1 MKKTLLSM
9 AFAFAALATGG
20 LNAAEVTDVLT
31 TDGLGIT
38 GSGYQDFSGKS
49 FTSEAVYAGNA
60 MRATKNSKTGYAGG
74 GIQLRNKSNTGIVT
88 TTSGGAIVKV
98 AMHFDYP
105 SGSDNEKG
113 RTVTIYGSNTPYNS
127 SADLYG
133 DNKGDVLGTLSSGV
147 EDGEITVNGNYA
159 YVGIHA
165 DGAVY
170 LREISITW
178 ETGGEV
184 LERVEAPTF
193 SVADGMYMEATDVT
207 ISCATA
213 GATIHYSINGEA
225 EQTGAAGKSVVVP
238 LAEDGTYTITAY
250 ATAEG
255 MTDSAPAEATY
266 TINTALANAFFIETF
281 DKINGTGGNDGQW
294 SGSVANSSMA
304 ATDVEG
310 WTFMNTK
317 ENKEVDNWGASQCV
331 KLGTG
336 SAGGSATTPALEGIG
351 SYAVMTFKAGSWSGD
366 GTTLNLSISGGGQL
380 SETSFQLPDASW
392 ENYTVYIENAT
403 AASKVTFANSGRDQR
418 FFLDEVVIVNEAM
431 TQLVAPGFSGVAEG
445 ASYWDEATVEIACAT
460 EGATINYTVTKDDV
474 ADEPVTGAASPVS
487 VRLTDAGRY
496 TVTATASKD
505 GETSAEATIS
515 FTIKES
521 YSYEYLDPNGE
532 IKEGTYMIVA
542 ADETG
547 QYYMMKNAV
556 QSTNYVQAEKF
567 DFGADPKTFD
577 TPYYFFVEKA
587 DVGYYIKNFDQTY
600 VALVENGTR
609 TYLKP
614 AEATPFVWT
623 FSGTK
628 DAVVATGTEIT
639 VPMGFQMYKGT
650 PEFAAGNDYTKPMFI
665 YVNNETS
672 GVKATMAGGVAVAG
686 VDGAIAVAAD
696 EAVSVAVYTAAGQLA
711 VSTEVAAG
719 TTELSVAPG
728 FYIVKAGDVVK
739 KVIVK

>member
-31 TDGLGIT
+31 ADGLGL
-38 GSGYQDFSGKS
+38 GSGYSNFSSKS

-60 MRATKNSKTGYAGG
+60 MKGEKENLGA
-74 GIQLRNKSNTGIVT
+74 IQLRSKNSNSGIVT
-88 TTSGGAIVKV
+88 TASGGTLKKITLSWTEATSDARIVDV
-98 AMHFDYP
+98 
-105 SGSDNEKG
+105 
-113 RTVTIYGSNTPYNS
+113 YGSNEPYNQ
-127 SADLYG
+127 ATDLYNNSTRG
-133 DNKGDVLGTLSSGV
+133 ELIGSLQKGETELVV
-147 EDGEITVNGNYA
+147 EGGYQ
-159 YVGIHA
+159 YFGLRSH
-165 DGAVY
+165 DGALY
-170 LREISITW
+170 LPEIQVTW

-193 SVADGMYMEATDVT
+193 SVADGMYMEATNVT

-213 GATIHYSINGEA
+213 GATIHYAVNGEA
-225 EQTGAAGKSVVVP
+225 EQTGAAGESVIVP
-238 LAEDGTYTITAY
+238 LADNGTYTITAY

-255 MTDSAPAEATY
+255 MTDSAPAKATY
-266 TINTALANAFFIETF
+266 TIWFGADGFFKETF
-281 DKINGTGGNDGQW
+281 DGNTTDEGGNDGQW
-294 SGSVANSSMA
+294 SGISNTNEEINTDMA
-304 ATDVEG
+304 G
-310 WTFMNTK
+310 WTF
-317 ENKEVDNWGASQCV
+317 
-331 KLGTG
+331 
-336 SAGGSATTPALEGIG
+336 SAGYAASKCIKLAAGSKAGKATTPALEGIG
-351 SYAVMTFKAGSWSGD
+351 SYAKLTFLAGSWSGD

-380 SETSFQLPDASW
+380 SETSFELPDGAW
-392 ENYTVYIENAT
+392 GVYTVYIENAT
-403 AASKVTFANSGRDQR
+403 AASKVEFSSASGKR
-418 FFLDEVVIVNEAM
+418 FFLDEVVIANEAM

-445 ASYWDEATVEIACAT
+445 ASYYDEATVEIACAT

-474 ADEPVTGAASPVS
+474 ADEPVTGVASPVS
-487 VRLTDAGRY
+487 VKLTEPGRY

-521 YSYEYLDPNGE
+521 YSYEYLDPNSE

-542 ADETG
+542 ADGSG

-556 QSTNYVQAEKF
+556 SNNFYVQAEKF

-587 DVGYYIKNFDQTY
+587 DGGYYIKNFNQTY
-600 VALVENGTR
+600 VSLVVSGTH
-609 TYLKP
+609 TNLKP
-614 AEATPFVWT
+614 AEETPFVWI

-639 VPMGFQMYKGT
+639 VPMGYDVNFNN
-650 PEFAAGNDYTKPMFI
+650 FAADADDVKPMFI

-672 GVKATMAGGVAVAG
+672 GVEETMAGGVAVAG

-696 EAVSVAVYTAAGQLA
+696 EAVAVAVYTAAGQLA

>member
-1 MKKTLLSM
+1 M

-31 TDGLGIT
+31 ADGLGL
-38 GSGYQDFSGKS
+38 GSGYSNFSSKS

-60 MRATKNSKTGYAGG
+60 MKGEKENLGA
-74 GIQLRNKSNTGIVT
+74 IQLRSKSSNSGIVT
-88 TTSGGAIVKV
+88 TASGGTLKKITLSWTEGTSDARIVDV
-98 AMHFDYP
+98 
-105 SGSDNEKG
+105 
-113 RTVTIYGSNTPYNS
+113 YGSNEPYNL
-127 SADLYG
+127 ATDLYNNSTRG
-133 DNKGDVLGTLSSGV
+133 ELIGSLQKGETELVV
-147 EDGEITVNGNYA
+147 EGGYQ
-159 YVGIHA
+159 YFGLRSH
-165 DGAVY
+165 DGALY
-170 LREISITW
+170 LPEIQVTW

-193 SVADGMYMEATDVT
+193 SVADGMYMEATNVT

-213 GATIHYSINGEA
+213 GATIHYAVNGEA
-225 EQTGAAGKSVVVP
+225 EQTGAAGESVIVP
-238 LAEDGTYTITAY
+238 LAENGTYTITAY

-266 TINTALANAFFIETF
+266 TIWFGADGFFKETF
-281 DKINGTGGNDGQW
+281 DGNTTDEGGNDGQW
-294 SGSVANSSMA
+294 SGISNTNEEINTDMA
-304 ATDVEG
+304 G
-310 WTFMNTK
+310 WTF
-317 ENKEVDNWGASQCV
+317 
-331 KLGTG
+331 
-336 SAGGSATTPALEGIG
+336 SAGYAASKCIKLAAGSKAGKATTPALEGIG
-351 SYAVMTFKAGSWSGD
+351 SYAKLTFLAGSWSGD

-380 SETSFQLPDASW
+380 SETSFELPDGAW
-392 ENYTVYIENAT
+392 GVYTVYIENAT
-403 AASKVTFANSGRDQR
+403 AASKVEFSSASGKRY
-418 FFLDEVVIVNEAM
+418 FLDEVVIANEAM

-487 VRLTDAGRY
+487 VKLTEPGRY

-505 GETSAEATIS
+505 SETSEEASIS
-515 FTIKES
+515 FTIVKFP
-521 YSYEYLDPNGE
+521 YDRLDPNGE

-556 QSTNYVQAEKF
+556 QSNFYVQATEF
-567 DFGADPKTFD
+567 DFEAGVPTTDETCL
-577 TPYYFFVEKA
+577 FFVEKA
-587 DVGYYIKNFDQTY
+587 DGGYYIKNFDQTY
-600 VALVENGTR
+600 VSLVESGDYTN
-609 TYLKP
+609 LKP
-614 AEATPFVWT
+614 AEETPFVWT

-639 VPMGFQMYKGT
+639 VPMAFKMYFST
-650 PEFAAGNDYTKPMFI
+650 PEFTAEEGATKPMFI

-672 GVKATMAGGVAVAG
+672 GVEETMAGGVAVAG

>member
-31 TDGLGIT
+31 VESLKLTAT
-38 GSGYQDFSGKS
+38 SYAKADFSDIQLNS
-49 FTSEAVYAGNA
+49 SAVYAGNA
-60 MRATKNSKTGYAGG
+60 LKGNNPAGT
-74 GIQLRNKSNTGIVT
+74 IQLNKKDANGTGIVT
-88 TTSGGAIVKV
+88 TASGG
-98 AMHFDYP
+98 
-105 SGSDNEKG
+105 
-113 RTVTIYGSNTPYNS
+113 TVTKIVVGWHDDTDGSRNIKIYGSNTPYS
-127 SADLYG
+127 SGKDLY
-133 DNKGDVLGTLSSGV
+133 NSATQGTLIGSLQKGETELVVEGDFQYFGIYPSGALFLN
-147 EDGEITVNGNYA
+147 EIQV
-159 YVGIHA
+159 
-165 DGAVY
+165 
-170 LREISITW
+170 TW

-193 SVADGMYMEATDVT
+193 SVEGGTYTEATNVT

-225 EQTGAAGKSVVVP
+225 EQTGAAGESVVVP
-238 LAEDGTYTITAY
+238 LAEDGTYAITAY

-255 MTDSAPAEATY
+255 MRDSETAEATY

-281 DKINGTGGNDGQW
+281 DKISGTGGNDGEW
-294 SGSVANSSMA
+294 KGSIAQGSMEN
-304 ATDVEG
+304 TDMHG
-310 WTFMNTK
+310 WTFMNTTDDK
-317 ENKEVDNWGASQCV
+317 QVNNWGAAQCV

-336 SAGGSATTPALEGIG
+336 SVGGSATTPALEGIG

-366 GTTLNLSISGGGQL
+366 GTTLKLSISGGQL
-380 SETSFQLPDASW
+380 SETSFELPDGAW
-392 ENYTVYIENAT
+392 GVYTVYIENAT
-403 AASKVTFANSGRDQR
+403 AASKVIFANNNEGDQR
-418 FFLDEVVIVNEAM
+418 FFLDEVVIANEVL
-431 TQLVAPGFSGVAEG
+431 TQLVAPGFSGVTND
-445 ASYWDEATVEIACAT
+445 ASYYDEATVEIACAT

-474 ADEPVTGAASPVS
+474 ADEPVTGATSPVS

-515 FTIKES
+515 FTIVKFP
-521 YSYEYLDPNGE
+521 YDRLDPNGE

-542 ADETG
+542 ADENG

-556 QSTNYVQAEKF
+556 QSTNYVQATEF
-567 DFGADPKTFD
+567 NFEAGVPTTDETCL
-577 TPYYFFVEKA
+577 FFVEKA
-587 DVGYYIKNFDQTY
+587 DGGYYIKNFNQTY
-600 VALVENGTR
+600 VSLVESGTR

-614 AEATPFVWT
+614 AEETPFVWT
-623 FSGTK
+623 FFGTK

-639 VPMGFQMYKGT
+639 VPMAFKMYFST
-650 PEFAAGNDYTKPMFI
+650 PEFTAEEGATKPMFI

-672 GVKATMAGGVAVAG
+672 GVETTMAGGVAVAG

>member
-1 MKKTLLSM
+1 M

-20 LNAAEVTDVLT
+20 LNAAEVDFTFT
-31 TDGLGIT
+31 EGT
-38 GSGYQDFSGKS
+38 GEQQLYTNPVEIDEVT
-49 FTSEAVYAGNA
+49 FT
-60 MRATKNSKTGYAGG
+60 YAGG
-74 GIQLRNKSNTGIVT
+74 ANTGKWYEGNHIRIYATDTPAGNFTVSVPDDCTLTSITLDEVT
-88 TTSGGAIVKV
+88 Q
-98 AMHFDYP
+98 
-105 SGSDNEKG
+105 
-113 RTVTIYGSNTPYNS
+113 S
-127 SADLYG
+127 SAATLTTNVG
-133 DNKGDVLGTLSSGV
+133 TFVDNVWTGSATSVTFTSQQVGSKGKQYRLAGVHVVYDKPAVTELTAPEISGV
-147 EDGEITVNGNYA
+147 ENGTTYYGSVVAEISYPELATSLTYVVTKDGVAGEPQTATSAVELPISDPGSYKIEASATDGSTTLSATPVEFTISNLTEVVWMVSSASANALNASVTNGEGTWSLDANGAYTGGSNAGGAQIGSGATTFNGTISLTNSSIPANAQIQKIILVTGTARTGSPTFTVDATVNGNPFGEA
-159 YVGIHA
+159 FTC
-165 DGAVY
+165 
-170 LREISITW
+170 EN
-178 ETGGEV
+178 ENTGGTTHELTGEV
-184 LERVEAPTF
+184 IGNNIVFTVKSTGNGYFLLKEIRVL
-193 SVADGMYMEATDVT
+193 Y
-207 ISCATA
+207 
-213 GATIHYSINGEA
+213 
-225 EQTGAAGKSVVVP
+225 
-238 LAEDGTYTITAY
+238 
-250 ATAEG
+250 
-255 MTDSAPAEATY
+255 
-266 TINTALANAFFIETF
+266 
-281 DKINGTGGNDGQW
+281 
-294 SGSVANSSMA
+294 
-304 ATDVEG
+304 
-310 WTFMNTK
+310 
-317 ENKEVDNWGASQCV
+317 
-331 KLGTG
+331 
-336 SAGGSATTPALEGIG
+336 
-351 SYAVMTFKAGSWSGD
+351 
-366 GTTLNLSISGGGQL
+366 
-380 SETSFQLPDASW
+380 
-392 ENYTVYIENAT
+392 
-403 AASKVTFANSGRDQR
+403 
-418 FFLDEVVIVNEAM
+418 EVVDV
-431 TQLVAPGFSGVAEG
+431 LLAPGFSGVAEG
-445 ASYWDEATVEIACAT
+445 ASYYDEATVEIACAT

-474 ADEPVTGAASPVS
+474 AGEPVTGATSPVS

-496 TVTATASKD
+496 TVMATASKD
-505 GETSAEATIS
+505 GETSAEATIN

-600 VALVENGTR
+600 VALVETMGADNKMHTN
-609 TYLKP
+609 LKP

-672 GVKATMAGGVAVAG
+672 GVEETMAGGVAVAG

>member
-1 MKKTLLSM
+1 M

-20 LNAAEVTDVLT
+20 LNAATMTDVLT
-31 TDGLGIT
+31 ADGLGLT
-38 GSGYQDFSGKS
+38 GSYSNFTGKTFESG
-49 FTSEAVYAGNA
+49 AVYAGNA
-60 MRATKNSKTGYAGG
+60 MKSTNGG
-74 GIQLRNKSNTGIVT
+74 AIQMRKENELNKESGIVT
-88 TTSGGAIVKV
+88 TQTSTAGSL
-98 AMHFDYP
+98 AMI
-105 SGSDNEKG
+105 
-113 RTVTIYGSNTPYNS
+113 TVTWNGSTASSRVIDIYGSNTPYAS
-127 SADLYG
+127 AADLYEASTQ
-133 DNKGDVLGTLSSGV
+133 GTLIGSLQMGETELVVEGDYQYFGIRSRSGALYLDEIQVTWGDAVV
-147 EDGEITVNGNYA
+147 E
-159 YVGIHA
+159 
-165 DGAVY
+165 
-170 LREISITW
+170 
-178 ETGGEV
+178 
-184 LERVEAPTF
+184 ERVEAPTF
-193 SVADGMYMEATDVT
+193 SVEGGTYTEATDVT

-213 GATIHYSINGEA
+213 GATIHYAVNGEA
-225 EQTGAAGKSVVVP
+225 EQTGAAGESVVVP
-238 LAEDGTYTITAY
+238 LADNGTYTITAY

-255 MTDSAPAEATY
+255 MRDSETAEATY

-281 DKINGTGGNDGQW
+281 DKISGTGGNDGEW
-294 SGSVANSSMA
+294 KGSIAQGSMEN
-304 ATDVEG
+304 TDMHG
-310 WTFMNTK
+310 WTFMNTTD
-317 ENKEVDNWGASQCV
+317 NKQVNNWGAAQCV

-336 SAGGSATTPALEGIG
+336 SVGGSATTPALEGIG

-366 GTTLNLSISGGGQL
+366 GTTLNLSISGGQL
-380 SETSFQLPDASW
+380 SETSFELPDGAW
-392 ENYTVYIENAT
+392 GVYTVYIENAT
-403 AASKVTFANSGRDQR
+403 AASKVIFANNNEGDQR
-418 FFLDEVVIVNEAM
+418 FFLDEVVIANEAM
-431 TQLVAPGFSGVAEG
+431 TQLVAPGFSGVTND
-445 ASYWDEATVEIACAT
+445 ASYYDEATMEIACAT

-474 ADEPVTGAASPVS
+474 AGEPVTGATSPVS

-521 YSYEYLDPNGE
+521 YSYEYLDPNSE

-542 ADETG
+542 ADGSG

-556 QSTNYVQAEKF
+556 SNNFYVQAEKF

-587 DVGYYIKNFDQTY
+587 DGGYYIKNFDQTY
-600 VALVENGTR
+600 VSLVVSGTH
-609 TYLKP
+609 TNLKP
-614 AEATPFVWT
+614 AEETPFVWI

-639 VPMGFQMYKGT
+639 VPMGYDVNYNN
-650 PEFAAGNDYTKPMFI
+650 FAADADDVKPMFI

-672 GVKATMAGGVAVAG
+672 GVESTMAGGVAVAG
-686 VDGAIAVAAD
+686 IDGAIAVAAD

>member
-1 MKKTLLSM
+1 M

-31 TDGLGIT
+31 ADGLGL
-38 GSGYQDFSGKS
+38 GSGYSNFSSKS

-60 MRATKNSKTGYAGG
+60 MKGEKENLGA
-74 GIQLRNKSNTGIVT
+74 IQLRSKNSNSGIVT
-88 TTSGGAIVKV
+88 TASGGTLKKITLSWTEGTSDARIVDV
-98 AMHFDYP
+98 
-105 SGSDNEKG
+105 
-113 RTVTIYGSNTPYNS
+113 YGSNEPYNL
-127 SADLYG
+127 ATDLYNNSTRG
-133 DNKGDVLGTLSSGV
+133 ELIGSLQKGETELVV
-147 EDGEITVNGNYA
+147 EGGYQ
-159 YVGIHA
+159 YFGLRSH
-165 DGAVY
+165 DGALY
-170 LREISITW
+170 LPEIQVTW

-193 SVADGMYMEATDVT
+193 SVADGMYMEATNVT

-213 GATIHYSINGEA
+213 GATIHYAVNGEA
-225 EQTGAAGKSVVVP
+225 EQTGAAGESVIVP
-238 LAEDGTYTITAY
+238 LADNGTYTIMAY

-266 TINTALANAFFIETF
+266 TIWFGADGFFKETF
-281 DKINGTGGNDGQW
+281 DGNTTDEGGNDGQW
-294 SGSVANSSMA
+294 SGISNTNEEINTDMA
-304 ATDVEG
+304 G
-310 WTFMNTK
+310 WTF
-317 ENKEVDNWGASQCV
+317 
-331 KLGTG
+331 
-336 SAGGSATTPALEGIG
+336 SAGYAASKCIKLAAGSKAGKATTPALEGIG
-351 SYAVMTFKAGSWSGD
+351 SYAKLTFLAGSWSGD

-380 SETSFQLPDASW
+380 SETSFELPDGAW
-392 ENYTVYIENAT
+392 GVYTVYIENAT
-403 AASKVTFANSGRDQR
+403 AASKVEFSSASGKRY
-418 FFLDEVVIVNEAM
+418 FLDEVVIANEAM

-474 ADEPVTGAASPVS
+474 AGEPVTGATSPVS

-505 GETSAEATIS
+505 SETSEEASIS
-515 FTIKES
+515 FTIVAFP
-521 YSYEYLDPNGE
+521 YDRLDPNGE

-556 QSTNYVQAEKF
+556 QSNFYVQATEF
-567 DFGADPKTFD
+567 DFEAGVPTTDETCL
-577 TPYYFFVEKA
+577 FFVEKA
-587 DVGYYIKNFDQTY
+587 DGGYYIKNFDQTY
-600 VALVENGTR
+600 VSLVESGDYTN
-609 TYLKP
+609 LKP
-614 AEATPFVWT
+614 AEETPFVWT

-639 VPMGFQMYKGT
+639 VPMAFKMYFST
-650 PEFAAGNDYTKPMFI
+650 PEFTAEEGATKPMFI

-672 GVKATMAGGVAVAG
+672 GVETTMAGGVAVAG

>member
-31 TDGLGIT
+31 ADGLGL
-38 GSGYQDFSGKS
+38 GSGYSNFSSKS

-60 MRATKNSKTGYAGG
+60 MKGEKENLGA
-74 GIQLRNKSNTGIVT
+74 IQLRSKNSNSGIVT
-88 TTSGGAIVKV
+88 TASGGTLKKITLSWTEATSDARIVDV
-98 AMHFDYP
+98 
-105 SGSDNEKG
+105 
-113 RTVTIYGSNTPYNS
+113 YGSNEPYNQ
-127 SADLYG
+127 ATDLYNNSTRG
-133 DNKGDVLGTLSSGV
+133 ELIGSLQKGETELVV
-147 EDGEITVNGNYA
+147 EGGYQ
-159 YVGIHA
+159 YFGLRSH
-165 DGAVY
+165 DGALY
-170 LREISITW
+170 LPEIQVTW

-213 GATIHYSINGEA
+213 GATIHYAVNGEA
-225 EQTGAAGKSVVVP
+225 EQTGAAGESVVVP
-238 LAEDGTYTITAY
+238 LADNGTYTITAY

-266 TINTALANAFFIETF
+266 TIWFGADGFFKETF
-281 DKINGTGGNDGQW
+281 DGNTTDEGGNDGQW
-294 SGSVANSSMA
+294 SGISNTNEEINTDMA
-304 ATDVEG
+304 G
-310 WTFMNTK
+310 WTF
-317 ENKEVDNWGASQCV
+317 
-331 KLGTG
+331 
-336 SAGGSATTPALEGIG
+336 SAGYAASKCIKLAAGSKAGKATTPALEGIG
-351 SYAVMTFKAGSWSGD
+351 SYAKLTFLAGSWSGD

-380 SETSFQLPDASW
+380 SETSFELPDGAW
-392 ENYTVYIENAT
+392 GVYTVYIENAT
-403 AASKVTFANSGRDQR
+403 AASKVEFSSASGKRY
-418 FFLDEVVIVNEAM
+418 FLDEVVIANEAM
-431 TQLVAPGFSGVAEG
+431 TQLVAPGFSGVTDG

-474 ADEPVTGAASPVS
+474 AGEPETDAASPVS
-487 VRLTDAGRY
+487 VKLTEPGRY

-505 GETSAEATIS
+505 SETSEEASIS
-515 FTIKES
+515 FTIAAFP
-521 YSYEYLDPNGE
+521 YDRLDPNGE

-556 QSTNYVQAEKF
+556 QSNFYVQATEF
-567 DFGADPKTFD
+567 DFEAGVPTTDETCL
-577 TPYYFFVEKA
+577 FFVEKA
-587 DVGYYIKNFDQTY
+587 DGGYYIKNFVQTY
-600 VALVENGTR
+600 VSLVESGDYTN
-609 TYLKP
+609 LKP
-614 AEATPFVWT
+614 AEETPFVWT

-639 VPMGFQMYKGT
+639 VPMAFKMYFST
-650 PEFAAGNDYTKPMFI
+650 PEFTAEEGATKPMFI

-672 GVKATMAGGVAVAG
+672 GVEETMAGGVAVAG
-686 VDGAIAVAAD
+686 IDGAIAVAAD
-696 EAVSVAVYTAAGQLA
+696 EAVAVAVYTAAGQLA

>member
-266 TINTALANAFFIETF
+266 TIWFGADGFFKETF
-281 DKINGTGGNDGQW
+281 DGNTTDEGGNDGKW
-294 SGSVANSSMA
+294 SGISNINEEINTDMA
-304 ATDVEG
+304 G
-310 WTFMNTK
+310 WTFSA
-317 ENKEVDNWGASQCV
+317 GYAASKCI
-331 KLGTG
+331 KLATG
-336 SAGGSATTPALEGIG
+336 SKAGKATTPALEGIG
-351 SYAVMTFKAGSWSGD
+351 SYAKLSFLAGSWSGD

-380 SETSFQLPDASW
+380 SETSFELPDGAW
-392 ENYTVYIENAT
+392 GVYTVYIENAT
-403 AASKVTFANSGRDQR
+403 AASKVEFSSASGKRY
-418 FFLDEVVIVNEAM
+418 FLDEVVIANEAM
-431 TQLVAPGFSGVAEG
+431 TQLVAPGFSGVTDG
-445 ASYWDEATVEIACAT
+445 ASYYDEATVEIACAT

-474 ADEPVTGAASPVS
+474 ADEPVTGATSPVS

-505 GETSAEATIS
+505 GETSAEATIN

-521 YSYEYLDPNGE
+521 YSYEYLDPNSE

-542 ADETG
+542 ADGSG

-556 QSTNYVQAEKF
+556 SNNFYVQAEKF

-587 DVGYYIKNFDQTY
+587 DGGYYIKNFDQTY
-600 VALVENGTR
+600 VSLVVSGTY
-609 TYLKP
+609 TNLKP
-614 AEATPFVWT
+614 AEETPFVWT

-639 VPMGFQMYKGT
+639 VPMGYDINFNN
-650 PEFAAGNDYTKPMFI
+650 FAADADDVKPMFI

-672 GVKATMAGGVAVAG
+672 GVETTMAGGVAVAG

>member
-1 MKKTLLSM
+1 M

-31 TDGLGIT
+31 ADGLGL
-38 GSGYQDFSGKS
+38 GSGYSNFSSKS

-60 MRATKNSKTGYAGG
+60 MKGEKENLGA
-74 GIQLRNKSNTGIVT
+74 IQLRSKNSNSGIVT
-88 TTSGGAIVKV
+88 TASGGTLKKITLSWTEATSDARIVDV
-98 AMHFDYP
+98 
-105 SGSDNEKG
+105 
-113 RTVTIYGSNTPYNS
+113 YGSNEPYNQ
-127 SADLYG
+127 ATDLYNNPKGELIGSLQKGETELVVEG
-133 DNKGDVLGTLSSGV
+133 DYQYFGLRS
-147 EDGEITVNGNYA
+147 
-159 YVGIHA
+159 H
-165 DGAVY
+165 DGALY
-170 LREISITW
+170 LPEIQVTW

-193 SVADGMYMEATDVT
+193 SVADGMYMEATNVT

-213 GATIHYSINGEA
+213 GATIHYAVNGEA
-225 EQTGAAGKSVVVP
+225 EQTGAAGESVVVP
-238 LAEDGTYTITAY
+238 LADNGTYTITAY

-266 TINTALANAFFIETF
+266 TIWFGADGFFKETF
-281 DKINGTGGNDGQW
+281 DGNTTDEGGNDGQW
-294 SGSVANSSMA
+294 SGISNTNEEINTDMA
-304 ATDVEG
+304 G
-310 WTFMNTK
+310 WTF
-317 ENKEVDNWGASQCV
+317 
-331 KLGTG
+331 
-336 SAGGSATTPALEGIG
+336 SAGYAASKCIKLAAGSKAGKATTPALEGIG
-351 SYAVMTFKAGSWSGD
+351 SYAKLTFLAGSWSGD

-380 SETSFQLPDASW
+380 SETSFELPDGAW
-392 ENYTVYIENAT
+392 GVYTVYIENAT
-403 AASKVTFANSGRDQR
+403 AASKVEFSSASGKRY
-418 FFLDEVVIVNEAM
+418 FLDEVVIANEAM
-431 TQLVAPGFSGVAEG
+431 TQLVAPGFSGVTDG
-445 ASYWDEATVEIACAT
+445 ASYYDEATVEIACAT

-474 ADEPVTGAASPVS
+474 AGEPVTGATSPVS

-521 YSYEYLDPNGE
+521 YSYEYLDPNSE

-542 ADETG
+542 ADGSG

-556 QSTNYVQAEKF
+556 SNDFYVQAEKF

-587 DVGYYIKNFDQTY
+587 DGGYYIKNFDQTY
-600 VALVENGTR
+600 VSLVVSGTH
-609 TYLKP
+609 TNLKP
-614 AEATPFVWT
+614 AEETPFVWT

-639 VPMGFQMYKGT
+639 VPMGYDVNFNN
-650 PEFAAGNDYTKPMFI
+650 FAADADDVKPMFI

-672 GVKATMAGGVAVAG
+672 GVEETMVGGVAVAG

>member
-20 LNAAEVTDVLT
+20 LNAAAATDVLT
-31 TDGLGIT
+31 ANGLGLQITDGD
-38 GSGYQDFSGKS
+38 SGYATFSNKTFESGAIYGGCAMMSKS
-49 FTSEAVYAGNA
+49 QT
-60 MRATKNSKTGYAGG
+60 T
-74 GIQLRNKSNTGIVT
+74 IQLRSDKSNSGIVT
-88 TTSGGAIVKV
+88 TATATE
-98 AMHFDYP
+98 
-105 SGSDNEKG
+105 GSLTMITVQWNKG
-113 RTVTIYGSNTPYNS
+113 TAAGRSIDIYGSNTPYAS
-127 SADLYG
+127 AADLYEASTQ
-133 DNKGDVLGTLSSGV
+133 GTLIGSLQMGETELVVEGDYQYFGIRSRSGALYLDEIQVTWGNVVV
-147 EDGEITVNGNYA
+147 E
-159 YVGIHA
+159 
-165 DGAVY
+165 
-170 LREISITW
+170 
-178 ETGGEV
+178 
-184 LERVEAPTF
+184 ERVEAPTF
-193 SVADGMYMEATDVT
+193 SVAGGLYTEATDVT

-213 GATIHYSINGEA
+213 GATIHYAVNGEA
-225 EQTGAAGKSVVVP
+225 EQTGAAGESVVVP
-238 LAEDGTYTITAY
+238 LAEDGTYAITAY

-255 MTDSAPAEATY
+255 MRDSETAEATY
-266 TINTALANAFFIETF
+266 TINTAIANAFFIETF
-281 DKINGTGGNDGQW
+281 DKINGTGGNDGGWKGQVAT
-294 SGSVANSSMA
+294 SGLGNEPQTDMA
-304 ATDVEG
+304 G
-310 WTFMNTK
+310 WTFTNGYAADK
-317 ENKEVDNWGASQCV
+317 CIRLASSGD
-331 KLGTG
+331 K
-336 SAGGSATTPALEGIG
+336 GSATTPALEGIG

-366 GTTLNLSISGGGQL
+366 GTTLKLSISGGQL
-380 SETSFQLPDASW
+380 SETSFELPEGAW
-392 ENYTVYIENAT
+392 GVYTVYIENAT
-403 AASKVTFANSGRDQR
+403 AASKVTFESSNTSKDR
-418 FFLDEVVIVNEAM
+418 FFLDEVVIANEVL
-431 TQLVAPGFSGVAEG
+431 TQLVAPGFSGVTND
-445 ASYWDEATVEIACAT
+445 ASYYDEATVEIACAT

-474 ADEPVTGAASPVS
+474 ADEPVTGATSPVS

-515 FTIKES
+515 FTIVKFP
-521 YSYEYLDPNGE
+521 YDRLDPNGE

-542 ADETG
+542 ADENG

-556 QSTNYVQAEKF
+556 QSTNYVQATEF
-567 DFGADPKTFD
+567 NFEAGVPTTDETCL
-577 TPYYFFVEKA
+577 FFVEKA
-587 DVGYYIKNFDQTY
+587 DGGYYIKNFDQTY

-639 VPMGFQMYKGT
+639 VPMGYDVNYNN
-650 PEFAAGNDYTKPMFI
+650 FAADATDVKPMFI

-672 GVKATMAGGVAVAG
+672 GVEATMAGGVAVAG

-696 EAVSVAVYTAAGQLA
+696 ETVSVAVYTAAGQLA

>member
-213 GATIHYSINGEA
+213 GATIHYAINGEA
-225 EQTGAAGKSVVVP
+225 EQTGVAGESVVVP
-238 LAEDGTYTITAY
+238 LAEDGTYAITAY

-255 MTDSAPAEATY
+255 MRDSETTEATY
-266 TINTALANAFFIETF
+266 TINKALANAFFIETF
-281 DKINGTGGNDGQW
+281 DKISGTGGNDGGWKGQVAT
-294 SGSVANSSMA
+294 SGLGNEPKTDMA
-304 ATDVEG
+304 G
-310 WTFMNTK
+310 WTFTNGYAADKCIKLAASKK
-317 ENKEVDNWGASQCV
+317 EGK
-331 KLGTG
+331 
-336 SAGGSATTPALEGIG
+336 ATTPALEGIG
-351 SYAVMTFKAGSWSGD
+351 SYAKLSFLAGSWSGD
-366 GTTLNLSISGGGQL
+366 GTTLNLLISGGGQL
-380 SETSFQLPDASW
+380 SETSFELPDGAW
-392 ENYTVYIENAT
+392 GVYTVYIENAT
-403 AASKVTFANSGRDQR
+403 AASKVEFSSASGKRY
-418 FFLDEVVIVNEAM
+418 FLDEVVIANEAM
-431 TQLVAPGFSGVAEG
+431 TQLVAPGFSGVTDG

-474 ADEPVTGAASPVS
+474 AGEPVTGAASPVS
-487 VRLTDAGRY
+487 VKLTEPGRY

-521 YSYEYLDPNGE
+521 YSYEYLDPNSE

-542 ADETG
+542 ADGSG

-556 QSTNYVQAEKF
+556 QSNFYVQAEKF

-639 VPMGFQMYKGT
+639 VPMGYDVNFNN
-650 PEFAAGNDYTKPMFI
+650 FAADADDVKPMFI

-672 GVKATMAGGVAVAG
+672 GVESTMAGGVAVAG

>member
-38 GSGYQDFSGKS
+38 GSGYKDFSGKS

-266 TINTALANAFFIETF
+266 TIWFGADGFFKETF
-281 DKINGTGGNDGQW
+281 DGNTTDEGGNDGKW
-294 SGSVANSSMA
+294 SGISNINEEINTDMA
-304 ATDVEG
+304 G
-310 WTFMNTK
+310 WTFSA
-317 ENKEVDNWGASQCV
+317 GYAASKCI
-331 KLGTG
+331 KLATG
-336 SAGGSATTPALEGIG
+336 SKAGKATTPALEGIG
-351 SYAVMTFKAGSWSGD
+351 SYAKLSFLAGSWSGD

-380 SETSFQLPDASW
+380 SETSFELPDGAW
-392 ENYTVYIENAT
+392 GVYTVYIENAT
-403 AASKVTFANSGRDQR
+403 AASKVEFSSASGKRY
-418 FFLDEVVIVNEAM
+418 FLDEVVIANEAM
-431 TQLVAPGFSGVAEG
+431 TQLVAPGFSGVTDG
-445 ASYWDEATVEIACAT
+445 ASYYDEATVEIACAT

-474 ADEPVTGAASPVS
+474 ADEPVTGATSPVS

-505 GETSAEATIS
+505 GETSAEATIN

-521 YSYEYLDPNGE
+521 YSYEYLDPNSE

-587 DVGYYIKNFDQTY
+587 DGGYYIKNFDQTY

-639 VPMGFQMYKGT
+639 VPMGYDVNYNN
-650 PEFAAGNDYTKPMFI
+650 FAADATDVKPMFI

-672 GVKATMAGGVAVAG
+672 GVEATMAGGVAVAG

>member
-1 MKKTLLSM
+1 M
-9 AFAFAALATGG
+9 AFALAALATGG
-20 LNAAEVTDVLT
+20 LNAAEVDFTFTEGTNDQDRYPIPIEIEDVTFTYDGGANTGNWFGGNHIRIYATDSPAGNFTVSVPEDCTLTSITLTEETQSSAATLT
-31 TDGLGIT
+31 TNVGTFADNVWT
-38 GSGYQDFSGKS
+38 GSATSVT
-49 FTSEAVYAGNA
+49 FTSQKNGDKGKQYRLAGVHVVYDKPAGA
-60 MRATKNSKTGYAGG
+60 
-74 GIQLRNKSNTGIVT
+74 
-88 TTSGGAIVKV
+88 
-98 AMHFDYP
+98 
-105 SGSDNEKG
+105 E
-113 RTVTIYGSNTPYNS
+113 
-127 SADLYG
+127 
-133 DNKGDVLGTLSSGV
+133 
-147 EDGEITVNGNYA
+147 
-159 YVGIHA
+159 
-165 DGAVY
+165 
-170 LREISITW
+170 
-178 ETGGEV
+178 
-184 LERVEAPTF
+184 ERVEAPTF
-193 SVADGMYMEATDVT
+193 SVAGGLYTEATDVT

-213 GATIHYSINGEA
+213 GATIHYAVNGEA
-225 EQTGAAGKSVVVP
+225 EQTGAAGESVTVS
-238 LAEDGTYTITAY
+238 LTEDGSYTITAY

-255 MTDSAPAEATY
+255 MRDSETAEATY

-294 SGSVANSSMA
+294 SGNVANSSMA

-403 AASKVTFANSGRDQR
+403 AASKVTFANSGPDQR

-431 TQLVAPGFSGVAEG
+431 TQLVAPGFSGVTDG
-445 ASYWDEATVEIACAT
+445 ASYYDEATVEIACAT

-474 ADEPVTGAASPVS
+474 AGEPETGVASPVS
-487 VRLTDAGRY
+487 VKLTEPGRY

-505 GETSAEATIS
+505 SETSEEASIS
-515 FTIKES
+515 FTIVAFP
-521 YSYEYLDPNGE
+521 YDRLDPNGE

-556 QSTNYVQAEKF
+556 LNDFYVQATVF
-567 DFGADPKTFD
+567 DFEAGVPTTDETCL
-577 TPYYFFVEKA
+577 FFVEKA
-587 DVGYYIKNFDQTY
+587 DGGYYIKNFDQTY
-600 VALVENGTR
+600 VSLVETMGADNKMHTN
-609 TYLKP
+609 LKP
-614 AEATPFVWT
+614 AEETPFVWT

-639 VPMGFQMYKGT
+639 VPMGFQMYKTT
-650 PEFAAGNDYTKPMFI
+650 PEFAAGNDYTKPMFF

-672 GVKATMAGGVAVAG
+672 GVESTMAGGVAVAG

-696 EAVSVAVYTAAGQLA
+696 EAVAVAVYTAAGQLA

>member
-1 MKKTLLSM
+1 M

-31 TDGLGIT
+31 VESLKLTAT
-38 GSGYQDFSGKS
+38 SYAEADFSDIQLNS
-49 FTSEAVYAGNA
+49 SAVYAGNA
-60 MRATKNSKTGYAGG
+60 LKGNNPAAGT
-74 GIQLRNKSNTGIVT
+74 IQLNNKDANGTGIVT
-88 TTSGGAIVKV
+88 TASGG
-98 AMHFDYP
+98 
-105 SGSDNEKG
+105 
-113 RTVTIYGSNTPYNS
+113 TVTKIVVGWHDETNGSRNIKIYGSNTPYS
-127 SADLYG
+127 SGKDLY
-133 DNKGDVLGTLSSGV
+133 NPATQGTLIGSLQKGETELVVEGDFQYFGIYPSGALYLN
-147 EDGEITVNGNYA
+147 EIQV
-159 YVGIHA
+159 
-165 DGAVY
+165 
-170 LREISITW
+170 TW

-184 LERVEAPTF
+184 LERVEVPTF
-193 SVADGMYMEATDVT
+193 SVAGGLYTEATDVT

-213 GATIHYSINGEA
+213 GATIHYAVNGEA
-225 EQTGAAGKSVVVP
+225 EQTGAAGESVVVP
-238 LAEDGTYTITAY
+238 LAEDGTYAITAY

-255 MTDSAPAEATY
+255 MRDSETAEATY

-281 DKINGTGGNDGQW
+281 DKISGTGGNDGEW
-294 SGSVANSSMA
+294 KGSIAQGSMEN
-304 ATDVEG
+304 TDMAG
-310 WTFMNTK
+310 WTFWNIK
-317 ENKEVDNWGASQCV
+317 DNKEVNNWGAAQCV

-336 SAGGSATTPALEGIG
+336 DDGGSATTPALEGIG

-366 GTTLNLSISGGGQL
+366 GTTLSLSISGGGQL
-380 SETSFQLPDASW
+380 SETSFELPDGAW
-392 ENYTVYIENAT
+392 GVYTVYIENAT
-403 AASKVTFANSGRDQR
+403 AASQVIFANSGGKQR
-418 FFLDEVVIVNEAM
+418 FFLDEVVIANEAM
-431 TQLVAPGFSGVAEG
+431 TQLVAPGFSGVTEG

-474 ADEPVTGAASPVS
+474 ASEPVTGATSPVS
-487 VRLTDAGRY
+487 VKLTDPGRY

-505 GETSAEATIS
+505 SETSEEVSIS
-515 FTIKES
+515 FTIAAFP
-521 YSYEYLDPNGE
+521 YDRLDPNGE

-556 QSTNYVQAEKF
+556 LNDFYVQATVF
-567 DFGADPKTFD
+567 DFEAGVPTTDETCL
-577 TPYYFFVEKA
+577 FFVEEA
-587 DVGYYIKNFDQTY
+587 DGGYYIKNFDQTY
-600 VALVENGTR
+600 VSLVVSGTH
-609 TYLKP
+609 TNLKP
-614 AEATPFVWT
+614 AEETPFVWT

-639 VPMGFQMYKGT
+639 VPMGFQMYTNKEGVTT
-650 PEFAAGNDYTKPMFI
+650 PEFAAGNNYTKPMFI

-672 GVKATMAGGVAVAG
+672 GVEETMAGGVAVAG

>member
-31 TDGLGIT
+31 VESLKLTAT
-38 GSGYQDFSGKS
+38 SYAKADFSDIQLNS
-49 FTSEAVYAGNA
+49 SAVYAGNA
-60 MRATKNSKTGYAGG
+60 LKGNNPAGT
-74 GIQLRNKSNTGIVT
+74 IQLNKKDANGTGIVT
-88 TTSGGAIVKV
+88 TASGG
-98 AMHFDYP
+98 
-105 SGSDNEKG
+105 
-113 RTVTIYGSNTPYNS
+113 TVTKIVVGWHDETDGSRNIKIYGSNTPYS
-127 SADLYG
+127 SGKDLY
-133 DNKGDVLGTLSSGV
+133 NSATQGTLIGSLQKGETELVVEGDFQYFGIYPSGALYLN
-147 EDGEITVNGNYA
+147 EIQV
-159 YVGIHA
+159 
-165 DGAVY
+165 
-170 LREISITW
+170 TW

-193 SVADGMYMEATDVT
+193 SVAGGLYTEATDVT

-213 GATIHYSINGEA
+213 GATIHYAVNGEA
-225 EQTGAAGKSVVVP
+225 EQTGAAGESVVVP
-238 LAEDGTYTITAY
+238 LAEDGTYAITAY

-255 MTDSAPAEATY
+255 MRDSETAEATY

-281 DKINGTGGNDGQW
+281 DKISGTGGNDGEW
-294 SGSVANSSMA
+294 KGSIAQGSMEN
-304 ATDVEG
+304 TDMHG
-310 WTFMNTK
+310 WTFMNTTD
-317 ENKEVDNWGASQCV
+317 NKQVNNWGASQCV

-366 GTTLNLSISGGGQL
+366 GTTLNLLISGGGQL

-403 AASKVTFANSGRDQR
+403 AASKVIFANSGPDQR

-431 TQLVAPGFSGVAEG
+431 TQLVAPGFSGVTDG
-445 ASYWDEATVEIACAT
+445 ASYYDEATVEIACAT

-474 ADEPVTGAASPVS
+474 AGEPVTGATSPVS

-505 GETSAEATIS
+505 GETSAEATIN

-542 ADETG
+542 ADGSG

-587 DVGYYIKNFDQTY
+587 DGGYYIKNFDQTY
-600 VALVENGTR
+600 VSLVVSGTH
-609 TYLKP
+609 TNLKP
-614 AEATPFVWT
+614 AEETPFVWT

-639 VPMGFQMYKGT
+639 VPMGYDVNFNN
-650 PEFAAGNDYTKPMFI
+650 FAADADDVKPMFI

-672 GVKATMAGGVAVAG
+672 GVEETMVGGVAVAG

>member
-1 MKKTLLSM
+1 MSKSQ
-9 AFAFAALATGG
+9 
-20 LNAAEVTDVLT
+20 T
-31 TDGLGIT
+31 T
-38 GSGYQDFSGKS
+38 
-49 FTSEAVYAGNA
+49 
-60 MRATKNSKTGYAGG
+60 
-74 GIQLRNKSNTGIVT
+74 IQLRSDKSNSGIVT
-88 TTSGGAIVKV
+88 TATATE
-98 AMHFDYP
+98 
-105 SGSDNEKG
+105 GSLTMITVQWNKG
-113 RTVTIYGSNTPYNS
+113 TAAGRSIDIYGSNTPYA
-127 SADLYG
+127 SAEDLYSP
-133 DNKGDVLGTLSSGV
+133 NSQGTLIGSLQYGETELVVEGDYQYFGICSHSGALYLDEIQVTWGNVVV
-147 EDGEITVNGNYA
+147 E
-159 YVGIHA
+159 
-165 DGAVY
+165 
-170 LREISITW
+170 
-178 ETGGEV
+178 
-184 LERVEAPTF
+184 ERVEAPTF
-193 SVADGMYMEATDVT
+193 SVEGGTYTEATNVT

-225 EQTGAAGKSVVVP
+225 EQTGAAGESVTVP
-238 LAEDGTYTITAY
+238 LTEDGSYTITAY

-255 MTDSAPAEATY
+255 MRDSETAEATY

-281 DKINGTGGNDGQW
+281 DKISGTGGNDGEW
-294 SGSVANSSMA
+294 SGNVATSGLGNEPKTDMA
-304 ATDVEG
+304 G
-310 WTFMNTK
+310 WTFVK
-317 ENKEVDNWGASQCV
+317 GYAADKCIKLASSGD
-331 KLGTG
+331 K
-336 SAGGSATTPALEGIG
+336 GSATTPALEGIG

-366 GTTLNLSISGGGQL
+366 DTTLKLSISGGQL
-380 SETSFQLPDASW
+380 SETSFELPDGAW
-392 ENYTVYIENAT
+392 GVYTVYIENAT
-403 AASKVTFANSGRDQR
+403 AASKVTFESSNTSKDR
-418 FFLDEVVIVNEAM
+418 FFLDEVVIANEVL

-445 ASYWDEATVEIACAT
+445 ASYYDEATVEIACAT

-474 ADEPVTGAASPVS
+474 AGEPVTGATSPVS

-515 FTIKES
+515 FTIVKFP
-521 YSYEYLDPNGE
+521 YDRLDPNGE

-542 ADETG
+542 ADENG

-556 QSTNYVQAEKF
+556 QSTNYVQATEF
-567 DFGADPKTFD
+567 NFEAGVPTTDETCL
-577 TPYYFFVEKA
+577 FFVEKA
-587 DVGYYIKNFDQTY
+587 DGGYYIKNFDQTY
-600 VALVENGTR
+600 VSLVESGTR

-614 AEATPFVWT
+614 AEETPFVWT

-639 VPMGFQMYKGT
+639 VPMGFTVYQKTNT

-672 GVKATMAGGVAVAG
+672 GVEATMAGGVAVAG

-696 EAVSVAVYTAAGQLA
+696 ETVAVAVYTAAGQLA

>member
-31 TDGLGIT
+31 ADGLGL
-38 GSGYQDFSGKS
+38 GSGYSNFSSKS

-60 MRATKNSKTGYAGG
+60 MKGEKENLGA
-74 GIQLRNKSNTGIVT
+74 IQLRSKSSNSGIVT
-88 TTSGGAIVKV
+88 TASGGTLKKITLSWTEGTSDARIVDV
-98 AMHFDYP
+98 
-105 SGSDNEKG
+105 
-113 RTVTIYGSNTPYNS
+113 YGSNEPYNQ
-127 SADLYG
+127 ATDLYSNSTRGELIGSLQKGETELVVEG
-133 DNKGDVLGTLSSGV
+133 DYQYFGLRS
-147 EDGEITVNGNYA
+147 
-159 YVGIHA
+159 H
-165 DGAVY
+165 DGALY
-170 LREISITW
+170 LPEIQVTW

-193 SVADGMYMEATDVT
+193 SVADGMYMEATNVT

-213 GATIHYSINGEA
+213 GATIHYAVNGEA
-225 EQTGAAGKSVVVP
+225 EQTGAAGESVVVP
-238 LAEDGTYTITAY
+238 LADNGTYTITAY

-266 TINTALANAFFIETF
+266 TIWFGADGFFKETF
-281 DKINGTGGNDGQW
+281 DGNTTDEGGNDGQW
-294 SGSVANSSMA
+294 SGISNTNEEINTDMA
-304 ATDVEG
+304 G
-310 WTFMNTK
+310 WTF
-317 ENKEVDNWGASQCV
+317 
-331 KLGTG
+331 
-336 SAGGSATTPALEGIG
+336 SAGYAASKCIKLAAGSKAGKATTPALEGIG
-351 SYAVMTFKAGSWSGD
+351 SYAKLTFLAGSWSGD

-380 SETSFQLPDASW
+380 SETSFELPDGAW
-392 ENYTVYIENAT
+392 GVYTVYIENAT
-403 AASKVTFANSGRDQR
+403 AASKVEFSSASGKRC
-418 FFLDEVVIVNEAM
+418 FLDEVVIANEAM
-431 TQLVAPGFSGVAEG
+431 TQLVAPGFSGVTDG

-487 VRLTDAGRY
+487 VKLTEPGRY

-505 GETSAEATIS
+505 SETSEEASIS
-515 FTIKES
+515 FTIVAFP
-521 YSYEYLDPNGE
+521 YDRLDPNGE

-556 QSTNYVQAEKF
+556 QSNFYVQATEF
-567 DFGADPKTFD
+567 DFEAGVPTTDETCL
-577 TPYYFFVEKA
+577 FFVEKA
-587 DVGYYIKNFDQTY
+587 DGGYYIKNFDQTY
-600 VALVENGTR
+600 VSLVESGDYTN
-609 TYLKP
+609 LKP
-614 AEATPFVWT
+614 AEETPFVWT

-639 VPMGFQMYKGT
+639 VPMAFKMYFST
-650 PEFAAGNDYTKPMFI
+650 PEFTAEEGATKPMFI

-672 GVKATMAGGVAVAG
+672 GVEETMAGGVAVAG
-686 VDGAIAVAAD
+686 IDGAIAVAAD

>member
-31 TDGLGIT
+31 ADGLGL
-38 GSGYQDFSGKS
+38 GSGYSNFSSKS

-60 MRATKNSKTGYAGG
+60 MKGEKENLGA
-74 GIQLRNKSNTGIVT
+74 IQLRSKNSNSGIVT
-88 TTSGGAIVKV
+88 TASGGTLKKITLSWTEATSDARIVDV
-98 AMHFDYP
+98 
-105 SGSDNEKG
+105 
-113 RTVTIYGSNTPYNS
+113 YGSNEPYNE
-127 SADLYG
+127 ATDLYNNPKGELIGSLQKGETELVVEG
-133 DNKGDVLGTLSSGV
+133 DYQYFGLRSHDSALYLP
-147 EDGEITVNGNYA
+147 EIQV
-159 YVGIHA
+159 
-165 DGAVY
+165 
-170 LREISITW
+170 TW

-213 GATIHYSINGEA
+213 GATIHYAVNGEA
-225 EQTGAAGKSVVVP
+225 EQTGAAGESVVVP
-238 LAEDGTYTITAY
+238 LADNGTYTITAY

-266 TINTALANAFFIETF
+266 TIWFGADGFFKETF
-281 DKINGTGGNDGQW
+281 DGNTTDEGGNDGQW
-294 SGSVANSSMA
+294 SGISNTNEEINTDMA
-304 ATDVEG
+304 G
-310 WTFMNTK
+310 WTF
-317 ENKEVDNWGASQCV
+317 
-331 KLGTG
+331 
-336 SAGGSATTPALEGIG
+336 SAGYAASKCIKLAAGSKAGKATTPALEGIG
-351 SYAVMTFKAGSWSGD
+351 SYAKLTFLAGSWSGD

-380 SETSFQLPDASW
+380 SETSFELPDGAW
-392 ENYTVYIENAT
+392 GVYTVYIENAT
-403 AASKVTFANSGRDQR
+403 AASKVEFSSASGKRY
-418 FFLDEVVIVNEAM
+418 FLDEVVIANEAM

-474 ADEPVTGAASPVS
+474 AGEPVTGATSPVS

-505 GETSAEATIS
+505 SETSEEASIS
-515 FTIKES
+515 FTIAAFP
-521 YSYEYLDPNGE
+521 YDRLDPNGE

-542 ADETG
+542 ADENG

-556 QSTNYVQAEKF
+556 ESNFYVQATEF
-567 DFGADPKTFD
+567 NFEAGVPTTDETCL
-577 TPYYFFVEKA
+577 FFVEKA
-587 DVGYYIKNFDQTY
+587 DGGYYIKNFDQTY
-600 VALVENGTR
+600 VSLVETMGADNKMHTN
-609 TYLKP
+609 LKP

-639 VPMGFQMYKGT
+639 VPMGFQMYNTT
-650 PEFAAGNDYTKPMFI
+650 PEFAAGNDYTKPMFF

-672 GVKATMAGGVAVAG
+672 GVEATMAGGVAVAG

-696 EAVSVAVYTAAGQLA
+696 EAVSVAVYTAAGQIV
-711 VSTEVAAG
+711 VSTEAAAG